1 MMQVSVSQGN
11 DGQDRDQSWNDRD
24 DFHFEEAIFDSQST
38 KWLHNRLELLE
49 DVGRQND
56 AIALENEFVLE

>member
-1 MMQVSVSQGN
+1 MQVSVSQGN
-11 DGQDRDQSWNDRD
+11 DGQDHDQSLNDRD
-24 DFHFEEAIFDSQST
+24 DFHFEEAVFDSQST

-56 AIALENEFVLE
+56 AIALENEFVME

>member
-11 DGQDRDQSWNDRD
+11 DGQDHDQSLNDRD
-24 DFHFEEAIFDSQST
+24 DFHFEEAVFDSQST